1 MAWTQKKVEDLKAGA
16 KTRWLQENNLCIKVD
31 PSGHIAYYCDLDRKK
46 HHLGN
51 HPLITL
57 RQARKKKD
65 LLYNDHYMGKTEV
78 TKQTFAEF
86 VRGKDFVDWSKGS
99 RTTHEARMA
108 SMERT
113 ILPIL
118 GKVKLAKLD
127 QADITRYKNARRA
140 TGVRQGAREHL
151 YLRHGRYSRRPPP
164 VPLRAELEGVKF
176 QSIPRKPTNA
186 PIAKNSTERS
196 LADSS
201 KIVDTVVLGS

>member
-1 MAWTQKKVEDLKAGA
+1 MAWTQKKVEGLKAGA
-16 KTRWLQENNLCIKVD
+16 KTRWLQENSLCIQVD

-51 HPLITL
+51 RPLTTP

-65 LLYNDHYMGKTEV
+65 LLYNDHYMGKAEV

-118 GKVKLAKLD
+118 GKAKLLD

-140 TGVRQGAREHL
+140 TRVRQGVRGHIPTTRPLFASAIPGTTPCRI
-151 YLRHGRYSRRPPP
+151 GRCEIPKYS
-164 VPLRAELEGVKF
+164 
-176 QSIPRKPTNA
+176 
-186 PIAKNSTERS
+186 
-196 LADSS
+196 
-201 KIVDTVVLGS
+201 

>member
-1 MAWTQKKVEDLKAGA
+1 MAWTQRQIENLKPRA
-16 KTRWLQENNLCIKVD
+16 KNYWKQENNLCVKVE
-31 PSGHIAYYCDLDRKK
+31 PSGHIAYYCDLNRKK

-65 LLYNDHYMGKTEV
+65 SLYNDYYMGKLEV
-78 TKQTFAEF
+78 TKETFAQF
-86 VRGKDFVDWSKGS
+86 VRSKAFTDWSKGS

>member
-1 MAWTQKKVEDLKAGA
+1 MARTQKKVEGLKAGA

-65 LLYNDHYMGKTEV
+65 LLYNDHYMGKAEV

-140 TGVRQGAREHL
+140 TGVAETTINRELNDISAVLTQAREEFKVIHHRVKKEGFLKNGKFVL
-151 YLRHGRYSRRPPP
+151 YEMLHPQM
-164 VPLRAELEGVKF
+164 K
-176 QSIPRKPTNA
+176 
-186 PIAKNSTERS
+186 
-196 LADSS
+196 D
-201 KIVDTVVLGS
+201 

>member
-1 MAWTQKKVEDLKAGA
+1 MAWTQKKVEGLKAGA

-65 LLYNDHYMGKTEV
+65 LLYNDHCMGKAEV

-118 GKVKLAKLD
+118 GKVKLARLD
-127 QADITRYKNARRA
+127 QADITRCKKSYRSKARSPRTPIPTTRPLFA
-140 TGVRQGAREHL
+140 SAAAGTTPCRI
-151 YLRHGRYSRRPPP
+151 GRCEIPKYS
-164 VPLRAELEGVKF
+164 
-176 QSIPRKPTNA
+176 
-186 PIAKNSTERS
+186 
-196 LADSS
+196 
-201 KIVDTVVLGS
+201 